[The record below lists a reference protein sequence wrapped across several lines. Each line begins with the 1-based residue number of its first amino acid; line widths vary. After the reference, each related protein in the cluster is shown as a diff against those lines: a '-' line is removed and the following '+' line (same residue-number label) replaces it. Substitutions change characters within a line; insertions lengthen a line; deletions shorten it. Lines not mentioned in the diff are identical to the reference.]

1 MEGLLPLIY
10 RAVMKSRTRREY
22 QRLRSVSSPLINR
35 AETYPRSRSQSNL
48 YQFETPDSTQTVTE
62 LYADG
67 GNNDHRRRRRHH
79 QRHNS
84 VGDFISG
91 RYSSSQRH
99 TNSASSKPP
108 VRFSSHRR
116 MFSCITA

>member
-1 MEGLLPLIY
+1 MEGLLPLVY
-10 RAVMKSRTRREY
+10 RAVKKSRTRREY
-22 QRLRSVSSPLINR
+22 QRLRSVSSPLINM
-35 AETYPRSRSQSNL
+35 AETYSRSSQSNL
-48 YQFETPDSTQTVTE
+48 YQFGMPDSTQTVTE

-67 GNNDHRRRRRHH
+67 SNDDHHRRRRHH

-84 VGDFISG
+84 FGDFISG

-99 TNSASSKPP
+99 TNSAAPKPP
-108 VRFSSHRR
+108 VRFGSHRR